1 MLFWFVLCAV
11 AFGFFLIDWF
21 RRFTSRGVEFVPKLP
36 GPQSKFLFGNIFE
49 FGDDPLHCISNFI
62 EKYGLICQYWYY
74 SEPVVLIADANLV
87 EYVLSTNSSN
97 YVKERDMFVADI
109 VGNGLLVSQGEFW
122 RKQRKIM
129 VSR

>member
-1 MLFWFVLCAV
+1 M
-11 AFGFFLIDWF
+11 
-21 RRFTSRGVEFVPKLP
+21 PKLP
-36 GPQSKFLFGNIFE
+36 GPQSKFMFGNTFE

-109 VGNGLLVSQGEFW
+109 VGNGLLVSKESFGGSKGRSWYHDNQNLHQVLNFFKLDACIW
-122 RKQRKIM
+122 TLIFA
-129 VSR
+129 